1 MCAIEK
7 SCAFAVLFYH
17 VHVLL
22 YHSVTR
28 LIKVSKSQKPI
39 GLAGQRFASSSS
51 LGSVDTPSP
60 SPQRTRA
67 IATSTKIAAAQS
79 ELQACET
86 HLANK
91 ENELALRR
99 TIAVR
104 DGLNVRC
111 QALVQCGWAWTEL
124 GKEAIGVLESPE
136 LAPDVHGAFY
146 SVIASPAS
154 AQQRDVP
161 SFPVSSFHPRTD
173 NT

>member
-1 MCAIEK
+1 MRSIL
-7 SCAFAVLFYH
+7 SYH
-17 VHVLL
+17 LRILV
-22 YHSVTR
+22 YRSVSR
-28 LIKVSKSQKPI
+28 LIKVSKSQKST
-39 GLAGQRFASSSS
+39 GLGGQRFASSSS

-60 SPQRTRA
+60 SPQHTRA

-86 HLANK
+86 HLATK

-99 TIAVR
+99 TVAVR

-136 LAPDVHGAFY
+136 LTADVRGAFY
-146 SVIASPAS
+146 SVIPAPAS
-154 AQQRDVP
+154 AQRRDVP
-161 SFPVSSFHPRTD
+161 SIPYFFH
-173 NT
+173 